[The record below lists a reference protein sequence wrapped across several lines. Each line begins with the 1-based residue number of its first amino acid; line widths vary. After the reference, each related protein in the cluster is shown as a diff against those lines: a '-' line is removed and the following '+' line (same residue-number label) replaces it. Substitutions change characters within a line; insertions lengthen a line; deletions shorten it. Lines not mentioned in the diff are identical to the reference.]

1 MKTHIILLFSFLFGL
16 INLSAQKTT
25 FLKQYNTDLW
35 SNDQGWALEADKE
48 GYTIGTGSLCQ
59 NPKECFKI
67 IRTDLE
73 GTEQWTSV
81 FYQSPPTTIR
91 LAPNCVIQ
99 TQDGNFMVAGD
110 RGLTT
115 GENEAFLY
123 KVNAQGDSLW
133 MRFYESPATDFAR
146 NLFEFPNGDLLL
158 HVDGDQQG
166 VTTGRKGLMKTD
178 KDGNLIWRHDYLQDT
193 FYNNQQGNMTRLS
206 TGEFLMTYWSSHT
219 KHLDDFSQITK
230 LDKEGNLLWSKVYG
244 FVARYSNMK
253 ILELKNGNYIMMNSL
268 DFYTKATVDPGPVT
282 IPITV
287 LDTSGTIIWQKIM
300 YNSAFR
306 SYFTDMELPPEG
318 DIVLIGMKNA
328 DDNSPVYQRP
338 WVLKIAPS
346 LDIIWEKL
354 LDLPERKD
362 QEYFYLS
369 DLVITPSG
377 NLAISCTIQD
387 PKVQAGLHAALL
399 VLDSNGCIMPICDS
413 LQFITEVSDIENAL
427 PLQAMFRLFPNP
439 TMGQTQLH
447 FEEAVRGK
455 IQVKNLLGTSI
466 FQANLLDYTN
476 DYSLELT
483 HFPSG
488 VYYVSVTDERHRV
501 YTKKI
506 IKLF

>member
-1 MKTHIILLFSFLFGL
+1 MKTNTVFFFSFLFFL
-16 INLSAQKTT
+16 VHLSAQKLT

-35 SNDQGWALEADKE
+35 SVDKGWALEADKE
-48 GYTIGTGSLCQ
+48 GYTIGTGSFCQ
-59 NPKECFKI
+59 NPKNCFKI

-81 FYQSPPTTIR
+81 FYQSPPNSIR

-99 TQDGNFMVAGD
+99 TQDGNFIVAGD
-110 RGLTT
+110 RGLPT
-115 GENEAFLY
+115 GENEVFLY

-158 HVDGDQQG
+158 HVDGDQKG

-178 KDGNLIWRHDYLQDT
+178 KEGNIIWRHDYLQDT
-193 FYNNQQGNMTRLS
+193 FYNNQQGNLTRLS

-219 KHLDDFSQITK
+219 KHLDEFKQITK
-230 LDKEGNLLWSKVYG
+230 LDKEGNILWSKVYG
-244 FVARYSNMK
+244 FVQRYSDMK
-253 ILELKNGNYIMMNSL
+253 IVELKNGNYLQMSSIY
-268 DFYTKATVDPGPVT
+268 FYNKATVDPGPCT
-282 IPITV
+282 IPLTV
-287 LDTSGTIIWQKIM
+287 LDTAGTIIWQKIM
-300 YNSAFR
+300 YISAAL
-306 SYFTDMELPPEG
+306 SYFTDMELTPEG
-318 DIVLIGMKNA
+318 DIVLIGMKNVE
-328 DDNSPVYQRP
+328 DNPVYQRP
-338 WVLKIAPS
+338 WVLKLAPS

-354 LDLPERKD
+354 IDLPERKG
-362 QEYFYLS
+362 QERFSLS

-387 PKVQAGLHAALL
+387 PKVIQGLHAALL
-399 VLDSNGCIMPICDS
+399 VLDSNGCITTTCDS
-413 LQFITEVSDIENAL
+413 LQFITEVADIENS
-427 PLQAMFRLFPNP
+427 PPQQAMLRVFPNP

-466 FQANLLDYTN
+466 FQTDLLDYTN
-476 DYSLELT
+476 DYRLELT
-483 HFPSG
+483 NFPSG